1 MKLSDFFSSLLSR
14 ISLFFNGFVPGRMNS
29 KVEEIL
35 FIPNLKQNITVR
47 IPKGI
52 RESRMKTPHGHI
64 QVYEIGSG
72 PTVVFVH
79 GWGGGAPQFFP
90 LMRGLARCGFTAL
103 AFDQL
108 GHGKSDSKPATIFQS
123 ISTTNFVLQHVNNKY
138 EDGLYAVVGHSTGC
152 IAIANCNRS
161 IIRNVYLF
169 LISPV
174 FKYKIYFLKKLQQ
187 VPMGTGQTKKYA
199 AQFVKDYEARYGKIS
214 LARQLPKSANMT
226 AIVHDRSDSQS
237 PVAYSQAF
245 CRRYPLT
252 KLLITDGRGH
262 YQVISTESLWQEL
275 KSHLNYEDTTINFAQ
290 NYLQN

>member
-1 MKLSDFFSSLLSR
+1 
-14 ISLFFNGFVPGRMNS
+14 MNS

-161 IIRNVYLF
+161 IIRKVYLF

-174 FKYKIYFLKKLQQ
+174 FKYKIYFLKQLQQ
-187 VPMGTGQTKKYA
+187 VPMGTGKTRK
-199 AQFVKDYEARYGKIS
+199 
-214 LARQLPKSANMT
+214 
-226 AIVHDRSDSQS
+226 
-237 PVAYSQAF
+237 
-245 CRRYPLT
+245 C
-252 KLLITDGRGH
+252 
-262 YQVISTESLWQEL
+262 
-275 KSHLNYEDTTINFAQ
+275 
-290 NYLQN
+290 